1 MAEMNFAKRVEEME
15 ALNPIPVLDDLN
27 MLTRNMIADYLHV
40 ANKRIINFCGRHQ
53 DELDALGARKVYS
66 DELENMGYMLNA
78 SNGRRTYS
86 KGDCSLIMG
95 NAFDYVHLYTK
106 ECVALIDDVFHNPKS
121 ENRKQRKQIA
131 DPVQGNHAGEDLHVQ
146 PLSENAMQIFSNET
160 FGSIRTIM
168 RDGEPWFV
176 AADVCK
182 ALEIN
187 NNRDAI
193 SRLDDDEKGVVL
205 TDTPGGKQNTTI
217 INEPGLYTLVL
228 GSRKPE
234 AKAFKRWIT
243 HDVIPSLRKNGA
255 YIMGQESLS
264 EKELIAKALIACNRI
279 VEKQKVQISQLQN
292 ENSILL
298 AKANTWD
305 YPSIINA
312 LMRKYAASCCG
323 GRFETAW
330 TELYRKIRYKH
341 HIDVKRRRNETGKGY
356 FKCISANEMPIVAQV
371 AAAMCGSAGLDV
383 AIIINSVNA
392 EKVS

>member
-1 MAEMNFAKRVEEME
+1 MSDMNYTQRVREMDKQ
-15 ALNPIPVLDDLN
+15 NPIPVLDGLS
-27 MLTRNMIADYLHV
+27 MLTRNMIAEYLKTDISRV
-40 ANKRIINFCGRHQ
+40 RNCCTRHQ
-53 DELDALGARKVYS
+53 KALAELGARNVS
-66 DELENMGYMLNA
+66 VDELEKLGYVVTQ
-78 SNGRRTYS
+78 SRIGHVYS
-86 KGDCSLIMG
+86 KGDSKIVVAQAL
-95 NAFDYVHLYTK
+95 DYSPLYTK
-106 ECVALIDDVFHNPKS
+106 ECVAYMDDIFKNPRVARQKKQDHEVIS
-121 ENRKQRKQIA
+121 ETTIHQVAPQNVC
-131 DPVQGNHAGEDLHVQ
+131 D
-146 PLSENAMQIFSNET
+146 MQVFSNET

-193 SRLDDDEKGVVL
+193 SRLDDDEKNTVVL
-205 TDTPGGKQNTTI
+205 TDGNRGNPNTTI

-255 YIMGQESLS
+255 YIMGQETMT
-264 EKELIAKALIACNRI
+264 EVELIAKALIACKRI
-279 VEKQKVQISQLQN
+279 VDKQEAKIAQLQC
-292 ENSILL
+292 ENTVLMGEVES
-298 AKANTWD
+298 WD
-305 YPSIINA
+305 YPSMINA
-312 LMRKYAASCCG
+312 LVRSYATSCCK
-323 GRFETAW
+323 GRFDAAW

-341 HIDVKRRRNETGKGY
+341 HIDVKRRKNETGKGY
-356 FKCISANEMPIVAQV
+356 FKCIKAEEMPIVAQV
-371 AAAMCGSAGLDV
+371 AAAMCESAGLDV